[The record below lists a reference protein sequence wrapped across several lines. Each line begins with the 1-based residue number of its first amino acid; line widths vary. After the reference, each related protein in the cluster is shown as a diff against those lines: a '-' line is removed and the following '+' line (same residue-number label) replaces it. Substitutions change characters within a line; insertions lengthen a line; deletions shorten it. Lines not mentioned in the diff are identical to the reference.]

1 MNAETGDERYYEF
14 IGKNSVYPISEIVY
28 PEQREMFLDAFYK
41 AQKGIEDSFLYIKL
55 CDEAGDYYDFLMQL
69 SHNEALVNDVP
80 TVNMTIYE
88 YAPAIIHYE
97 ELQKYVKNIEDI
109 CRFHRTDIMSM
120 AGHRFAHDL
129 SIRKPEKCH
138 AGKRNFGFLG
148 KESDRDQ
155 WAYRKRQERG
165 RKVCPYA
172 SFRSQRFYGGI
183 YDSGILG
190 TECYDSGD
198 DQ

>member
-88 YAPAIIHYE
+88 
-97 ELQKYVKNIEDI
+97 
-109 CRFHRTDIMSM
+109 
-120 AGHRFAHDL
+120 FAHMLRSGARDFMVEFM
-129 SIRKPEKCH
+129 IPGFWEPNATIPVTKDR
-138 AGKRNFGFLG
+138 GKNGRFG
-148 KESDRDQ
+148 
-155 WAYRKRQERG
+155 
-165 RKVCPYA
+165 
-172 SFRSQRFYGGI
+172 
-183 YDSGILG
+183 
-190 TECYDSGD
+190 GD
-198 DQ
+198 EFVG